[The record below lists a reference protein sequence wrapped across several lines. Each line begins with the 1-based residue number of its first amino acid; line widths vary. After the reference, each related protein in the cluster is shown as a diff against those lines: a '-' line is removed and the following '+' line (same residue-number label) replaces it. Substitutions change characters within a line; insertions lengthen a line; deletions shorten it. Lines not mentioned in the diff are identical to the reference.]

1 MRNSNEQQ
9 KVKQTLGAVQVK
21 LHGKPQNSHACEPK
35 KSFYDYKRSSK

>member
-1 MRNSNEQQ
+1 MRASNTEA
-9 KVKQTLGAVQVK
+9 KVKQELGAVRVK